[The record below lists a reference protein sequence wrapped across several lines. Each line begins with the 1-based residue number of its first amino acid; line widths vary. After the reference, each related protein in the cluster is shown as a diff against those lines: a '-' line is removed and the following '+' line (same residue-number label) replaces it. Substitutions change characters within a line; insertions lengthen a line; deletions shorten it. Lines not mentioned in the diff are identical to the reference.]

1 MRSVLGPAL
10 ALVGA
15 VGRTSTALS
24 FTSKISTTPSSSRYI
39 LQARQVS
46 YSAYSATRLMSTT
59 GTDSSFKRKKG
70 VAAPSELAD
79 FVSSAGP
86 YLVVVDA
93 RNPDFTVEPGDG
105 ESSKK
110 APLAQSTDDTG
121 YRPNSYN
128 LIYDRMTDSM
138 DLSKLPDS
146 VTTNKQTPIIT
157 HCGGGGRGQK
167 AKDFLIANGFENVMN
182 GGGPEDPECW
192 TEFGER

>member
-24 FTSKISTTPSSSRYI
+24 FANKISTTPSSSRYI

-59 GTDSSFKRKKG
+59 DSSFKRKKG
-70 VAAPSELAD
+70 VAAPSEIAD
-79 FVSSAGP
+79 FVRSAGP

-105 ESSKK
+105 ESSKT

-128 LIYDRMTDSM
+128 LIYDRTTQSM